1 MHRLFEVDGVED
13 FDAVAFLQKGVAD
26 LQNRGA
32 LGEDVV
38 KIFRGNIFRF
48 FASKIGGFNIIQ
60 HQTLHFVLQSVF
72 CGLAEVNTYYIGG
85 VLNLQVESTCGGRL
99 WRYCDLL

>member
-26 LQNRGA
+26 LQNRGTF
-32 LGEDVV
+32 GEDVV
-38 KIFRGNIFRF
+38 KIFRGNIFRI

-60 HQTLHFVLQSVF
+60 HQTLHFGIYKTISM
-72 CGLAEVNTYYIGG
+72 GLISFSKWVKT
-85 VLNLQVESTCGGRL
+85 
-99 WRYCDLL
+99 LLRSHHS